1 MIKQNIGQLYPVI
14 ALTFKRQEAPRILAH
29 AHH

>member
-1 MIKQNIGQLYPVI
+1 MIKLNIGQLYPVI
-14 ALTFKRQEAPRILAH
+14 ALTFKEAPRILAH